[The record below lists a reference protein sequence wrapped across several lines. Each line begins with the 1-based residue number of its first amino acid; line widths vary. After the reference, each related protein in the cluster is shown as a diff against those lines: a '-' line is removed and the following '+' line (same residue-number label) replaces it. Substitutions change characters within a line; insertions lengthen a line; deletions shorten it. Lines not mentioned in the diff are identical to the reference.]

1 MGQAGV
7 WWVLGLLNI
16 SLLSTRLSVKLASS
30 SAHTFDVSSWE
41 AGQFGGGEG
50 LQVGWKGG
58 RMSQAI

>member
-1 MGQAGV
+1 MGQAWV

-16 SLLSTRLSVKLASS
+16 SLLSARLSVKLASS

-41 AGQFGGGEG
+41 AGQFDGGEG

-58 RMSQAI
+58 RMGQAI